1 MEAQQLSA
9 CATALQAGT
18 TLRQKVLIACV
29 SAIRDAP
36 LRSHPDRAQ
45 EAAHIFPVQIL
56 ALAVRRLMGAD
67 AGKLLDA

>member
-1 MEAQQLSA
+1 M
-9 CATALQAGT
+9 
-18 TLRQKVLIACV
+18 RQKVLIACV